1 MYNESKADR
10 AVRFIQR
17 LKHTKDPFYGS
28 PFLLHDWQ
36 KKIVADIFG
45 TVKEDGYRQYK
56 TAYVEIPRKNGK
68 SELAAAIAL
77 KLLFAD
83 DEMGGEIYGAAS
95 DTDQASIVFNV
106 AVNMVRQ
113 APGLAKRC
121 KIVESTRRIIV
132 PSTGSVYRV
141 LSSDHA
147 SKHGFN
153 ASGIIF
159 DELHSQ
165 PNSKLY
171 DVLSTSGGTRRQS
184 LLFAITTAGYD
195 RESICWHMHQHAEQV
210 LNLVIEDPSFYPV
223 LYTLPEDE
231 DWQDEKNWYVANP
244 ALGTDEEIAEG
255 KGFRRIE
262 EMREQFIQAQQI
274 PIFQNKFRRLYLNQ
288 WTRQEN
294 RWLDLDAWNACGK
307 KVFVEDAEGES
318 AWAGLDLA
326 STTDIAAFVVV
337 VPDSEGYDVLPYF
350 FVPEEKIDERAVRDK
365 VPYDLW
371 SKEGFIEATPGN
383 VIDYRYIRK
392 RINEIGQIFNI
403 REIAFDRWGATEIIQ
418 NLEDDGF
425 TVVQFGQGFA
435 SMAHPTRE
443 LLRLVLDKKI
453 RHGGNPVLR
462 WMADNM
468 TVKQD
473 PAGNV
478 KPDKSKS
485 TEKIDGI
492 VALIMALDRALRAE
506 GSSVYDERGMITL

>member
-1 MYNESKADR
+1 MFDEGKADR

-17 LKHTKDPFYGS
+17 LKHTKGRFAGV
-28 PFLLHDWQ
+28 PFLLQDWQ
-36 KKIVADIFG
+36 RKIVSEIFG

-83 DEMGGEIYGAAS
+83 DEMGGEIYGAAA

-106 AVNMVRQ
+106 AVNMVQQ

-121 KIVESTRRIIV
+121 KIIESTRRIIV
-132 PSTGSVYRV
+132 PSTNSVYRV
-141 LSSDHA
+141 LSADHA
-147 SKHGFN
+147 TKHGFN
-153 ASGIIF
+153 AHGVVF
-159 DELHSQ
+159 DELHTQ
-165 PNSKLY
+165 PNEKLWE
-171 DVLSTSGGTRRQS
+171 VLTTSGGTRAQP
-184 LLFAITTAGYD
+184 LVFAITTAGYD
-195 RESICWHMHQHAEQV
+195 RNSVCWHMHEHALQV
-210 LNLVIEDPSFYPV
+210 LNGVLDDKTFYPV
-223 LYTLPEDE
+223 VFSAEETE
-231 DWQDEKNWYVANP
+231 DWKDEAVWYKANP
-244 ALGTDEEIAEG
+244 ALGT
-255 KGFRRIE
+255 FRDIE
-262 EMREQFIQAQQI
+262 EMREFFVRAQQM
-274 PIFQNKFRRLYLNQ
+274 PIFQNTFKRLYLNQ
-288 WTRQEN
+288 WTKQED
-294 RWLDLDAWNACGK
+294 RWLDLDAWDACGADQYE
-307 KVFVEDAEGES
+307 EDIEGTA

-337 VPDSEGYDVLPYF
+337 VPDSDGTYSVLPYF
-350 FVPEEKIDERAVRDK
+350 FVPKERVNERAVRDR

-371 SKEGFIEATPGN
+371 VKQGFIEETPGN

-392 RINEIGQIFNI
+392 RINEVGQQFNI
-403 REIAFDRWGATEIIQ
+403 REIAFDRWGATEIMQ
-418 NLEDDGF
+418 SLDDDGF

-435 SMAHPTRE
+435 SMAHPTKE

-453 RHGGNPVLR
+453 RHGGNTVLR

-485 TEKIDGI
+485 SEKIDGV

-506 GSSVYDERGMITL
+506 GASVYDERGILTL

>member
-1 MYNESKADR
+1 MFDEGKADR

-17 LKHTKDPFYGS
+17 LKHTKGRFAGV
-28 PFLLHDWQ
+28 PFLLQDWQ
-36 KKIVADIFG
+36 RKIIADIFG

-83 DEMGGEIYGAAS
+83 DEMGGEIYGAAA

-106 AVNMVRQ
+106 AVNMVQQ

-121 KIVESTRRIIV
+121 KIIESTRRIIV
-132 PSTGSVYRV
+132 PSTNSVYRV
-141 LSSDHA
+141 LSADHA
-147 SKHGFN
+147 TKHGFN
-153 ASGIIF
+153 AHGVVF
-159 DELHSQ
+159 DELHTQ
-165 PNSKLY
+165 PNEKLWE
-171 DVLSTSGGTRRQS
+171 VLTTSGGTRAQP
-184 LLFAITTAGYD
+184 LVFAITTAGYD
-195 RESICWHMHQHAEQV
+195 RNSVCWHMHEHALQV
-210 LNLVIEDPSFYPV
+210 LNGVLDDKTFYPV
-223 LYTLPEDE
+223 VFSADEAE
-231 DWQDEKNWYVANP
+231 DWKDEAVWYKANP
-244 ALGTDEEIAEG
+244 ALGT
-255 KGFRRIE
+255 FRDIE
-262 EMREQFIQAQQI
+262 EMREFFVRAQQM
-274 PIFQNKFRRLYLNQ
+274 PIFQNTFKRLYLNQ
-288 WTRQEN
+288 WTKQED
-294 RWLDLDAWNACGK
+294 RWLDLDAWDACGADQYE
-307 KVFVEDAEGES
+307 EDIEGTA

-337 VPDSEGYDVLPYF
+337 VPDSDGTYSVLPYF
-350 FVPEEKIDERAVRDK
+350 FVPKERVNERAVRDR

-371 SKEGFIEATPGN
+371 VKQGFIEETPGN

-392 RINEIGQIFNI
+392 RINEVGQQFNI
-403 REIAFDRWGATEIIQ
+403 REIAFDRWGATEIMQ
-418 NLEDDGF
+418 SLDDDGF

-435 SMAHPTRE
+435 SMAHPTKE

-453 RHGGNPVLR
+453 RHGGHPVLR

-485 TEKIDGI
+485 SEKIDGV

-506 GSSVYDERGMITL
+506 GASVYDERGILTL